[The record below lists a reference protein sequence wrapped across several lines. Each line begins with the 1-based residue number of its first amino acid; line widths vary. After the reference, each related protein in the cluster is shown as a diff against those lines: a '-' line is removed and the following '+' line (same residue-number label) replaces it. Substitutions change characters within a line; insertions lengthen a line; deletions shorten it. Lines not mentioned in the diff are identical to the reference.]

1 MRRTRS
7 TRRALLVAVC
17 LSPLIALAAWQA
29 YPFRSNSFDTVSVSR
44 GSIESSVSAL
54 GTLQPRRYVDVGAQ
68 ASGQIR
74 KLHVEAGDDVTEGQL
89 LVEIDPSTQ
98 QAKVDAG
105 RYSIEMLK
113 AQLAEQRAQY
123 TLARQQ
129 YQRQQRLAAGGATRT
144 EDVQSAQAQM
154 LATQARIEMYQAQI
168 RQAQA
173 SLRSDEAELGYTRI
187 YAPMS
192 GTVVAVDAREG
203 QTLNAQQQTPLIL
216 RIAKL
221 SPMTVWAQVSE
232 ADIGRVKPGMP
243 AYFTTLSG
251 EGRRWTGKVR
261 QILPVPPKPLDQSN
275 QGGGSPTSGSGGQSG
290 SGRVVLYTVLGR
302 RGQRRPPTD
311 GGNDRPG
318 VLRRRHRGKHPHR
331 AGRRHSRRRQGR
343 PGRLGGR
350 QQRQAA
356 EPPDQD
362 RHQRPPAGT
371 GACRPGGRRPPVDGR
386 SRRQR
391 QLMENAT
398 QPVPLIELRDIRK
411 RYGGNGTPE
420 VEVLKGV
427 SLSIHAG
434 EFVAIVGAS
443 GSGKSTLMNILGC
456 LDRPSSGSYHFAGHD
471 VAELDSDEQAWLR
484 REAFG
489 FVFQGYHLI
498 PSASAQE
505 NVEMPAI
512 YAGTPASERHTRA
525 RALLERL
532 GLAER
537 TANRPHQLSGGQQQR
552 VSIARA
558 LMNGG
563 HIILAD
569 EPTGALDSHS
579 GAEVM
584 ALLDE
589 LASQGHVVILITHD
603 RDVAA
608 RAKRIIE
615 VRDGEIVSDS
625 ANDERPAHP
634 SAGVERHLQ
643 ADDLSQRLAEG
654 RSEPSGAWR
663 AELLEAVRAA
673 WRVMWINR
681 FRTALTLLGIII
693 GVASVVVMLAVGE
706 GSKRQVM
713 AQMGAF
719 GSNIIYLSG
728 YSPNPRAPMGIV
740 SSDDVAAIA
749 TLPQVKKV
757 MPVNGGE
764 LVVRYG
770 NIDYHAYVGGN
781 NTDFPEILNWPVAEG
796 SYFTERDEDAATT
809 VAVIGYKVRK
819 KLFGSANPIGRYIL
833 IENVPFQVIGVLAE
847 KGSSSGDKDADNRIA
862 IPYSAASIRLFGTR
876 NPEYVII
883 AAADAQRVHQA
894 ERAIDQLMLRLHR
907 GQRDY
912 ELTNNA
918 AMIQAEA
925 KTQNTLSLM
934 LGSIAAISLL
944 VGGIGVMNI
953 MLMTVRERTRE
964 IGIRMATG
972 ARQGDI
978 LRQFLTEAAMLS
990 VVGGLAGIALALC
1003 IGGVLLLGQ
1012 VAVAFSLSAI
1022 VGAFSC
1028 ALVTGLVFG
1037 FMPARKAAQLDPV
1050 AALASQ

>member
-1 MRRTRS
+1 
-7 TRRALLVAVC
+7 
-17 LSPLIALAAWQA
+17 
-29 YPFRSNSFDTVSVSR
+29 
-44 GSIESSVSAL
+44 
-54 GTLQPRRYVDVGAQ
+54 
-68 ASGQIR
+68 
-74 KLHVEAGDDVTEGQL
+74 
-89 LVEIDPSTQ
+89 
-98 QAKVDAG
+98 
-105 RYSIEMLK
+105 
-113 AQLAEQRAQY
+113 
-123 TLARQQ
+123 
-129 YQRQQRLAAGGATRT
+129 
-144 EDVQSAQAQM
+144 
-154 LATQARIEMYQAQI
+154 
-168 RQAQA
+168 
-173 SLRSDEAELGYTRI
+173 
-187 YAPMS
+187 
-192 GTVVAVDAREG
+192 
-203 QTLNAQQQTPLIL
+203 
-216 RIAKL
+216 
-221 SPMTVWAQVSE
+221 
-232 ADIGRVKPGMP
+232 
-243 AYFTTLSG
+243 
-251 EGRRWTGKVR
+251 
-261 QILPVPPKPLDQSN
+261 
-275 QGGGSPTSGSGGQSG
+275 
-290 SGRVVLYTVLGR
+290 
-302 RGQRRPPTD
+302 
-311 GGNDRPG
+311 
-318 VLRRRHRGKHPHR
+318 
-331 AGRRHSRRRQGR
+331 
-343 PGRLGGR
+343 
-350 QQRQAA
+350 
-356 EPPDQD
+356 
-362 RHQRPPAGT
+362 
-371 GACRPGGRRPPVDGR
+371 
-386 SRRQR
+386 
-391 QLMENAT
+391 MENAT

-589 LASQGHVVILITHD
+589 LASQDHVVILITHD

-654 RSEPSGAWR
+654 SSEPSGAWR